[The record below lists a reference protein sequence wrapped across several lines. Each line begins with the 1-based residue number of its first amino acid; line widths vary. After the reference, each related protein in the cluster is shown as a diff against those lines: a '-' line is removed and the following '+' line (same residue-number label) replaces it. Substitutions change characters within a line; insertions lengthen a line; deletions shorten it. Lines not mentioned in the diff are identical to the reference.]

1 MQNSRAETR
10 LFRADTLMSEQL
22 VRIEQAGEEHLRER
36 WKDMFGKEA
45 PATMDSGMIAR
56 AIAYR
61 LQAQVY
67 GDVRLGQALVRQ
79 GQSEAEAEA
88 DARAYASVK
97 LIRSWGGEL
106 HEVEAAGDRFLYRG
120 ESWRS
125 LSAIAHHI
133 TGTKYNGLTFFGV
146 SDRAHLSRAVRRG

>member
-1 MQNSRAETR
+1 MHNSTSATR
-10 LFRADTLMSEQL
+10 LVLADTVVSEQL
-22 VRIEQAGEEHLRER
+22 VQIKQASAEQLRER
-36 WKDMFGKEA
+36 WNDMFGKEA
-45 PATMDSGMIAR
+45 PLTMDPGMMGR

-67 GDVRLGQALVRQ
+67 GDVRLGHALVRQ
-79 GQSEAEAEA
+79 GAGEAEG
-88 DARAYASVK
+88 DARAHASVK

-125 LSAIAHHI
+125 LSAIARHI